1 MELIKYI
8 NGSDW
13 YNSFNITE
21 IEEIDEYLN
30 QEIEKYQ
37 DNLHIFPPKDLI
49 FNAFTLTPLEQ
60 VKVCI
65 IGQDPYHS
73 YGQAMGLCFSVPK
86 DIPLPP
92 SLKNI
97 YKELKEDLVDF
108 EIPKHGDL
116 TNWAKQGV
124 LLLNASLT
132 VREHCANSHSK
143 LWMKVTDN
151 VIEYLSNNSKNIIFL
166 LWGNFAK
173 NKKKLINIENHHIL
187 EANHPSPLSANRGGW
202 FGCKH
207 FSKTNEI
214 LTQLDKSP
222 IDWKL

>member
-1 MELIKYI
+1 
-8 NGSDW
+8 
-13 YNSFNITE
+13 
-21 IEEIDEYLN
+21 
-30 QEIEKYQ
+30 
-37 DNLHIFPPKDLI
+37 
-49 FNAFTLTPLEQ
+49 

-65 IGQDPYHS
+65 IGQYPYHS

-116 TNWAKQGV
+116 TNWEKQGV

-143 LWMKVTDN
+143 LWKKITDN
-151 VIEYLSNNSKNIIFL
+151 VIEYLSTNSKKYNISIMGKFCQ
-166 LWGNFAK
+166 K
-173 NKKKLINIENHHIL
+173 
-187 EANHPSPLSANRGGW
+187 
-202 FGCKH
+202 
-207 FSKTNEI
+207 
-214 LTQLDKSP
+214 
-222 IDWKL
+222 